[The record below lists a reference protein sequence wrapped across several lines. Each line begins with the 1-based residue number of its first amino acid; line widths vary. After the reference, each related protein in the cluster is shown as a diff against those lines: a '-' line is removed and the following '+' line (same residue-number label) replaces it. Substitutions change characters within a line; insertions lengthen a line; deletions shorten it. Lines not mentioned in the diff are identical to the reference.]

1 MSNLDNLTSKI
12 IEDARNKSEDILN
25 EAKLQETEIINKKK
39 NEAEKLSESIL
50 EKAKIEGKSL
60 FDRGISKAE
69 LQVRNEKLIAKQT
82 VINRAFDEAINK
94 LNDMKKDEF
103 LAYVKNQIKSLPLN
117 GEQDLIVNAKDKEKI
132 TEEFISELNS
142 EIKNA
147 TISLS
152 NEDRDINGGFILSK
166 NGIEINC
173 SFEDVINSLRYELE
187 NEVANTLFN

>member
-12 IEDARNKSEDILN
+12 IEDARKKSEDILN
-25 EAKLQETEIINKKK
+25 EAKLKETEIINKKK
-39 NEAEKLSESIL
+39 NEAEKLSENIL

-132 TEEFISELNS
+132 TEEFINELNS